1 MRFPRTI
8 SNMNSLSMLL
18 WLSLALAPTAA
29 ADAADE
35 AATLAIVTAG
45 HWQSGQQQGVYR
57 VRLENV
63 GFEHVSCRVWIE
75 WLAAAAPGKP
85 LASVAKVPLAEASD
99 SFWSCPARSGTVV
112 LDDGTLQLKLV
123 HAYSLEPRVFNVT
136 LGAPGSYQLHTDA
149 QP

>member
-1 MRFPRTI
+1 
-8 SNMNSLSMLL
+8 MNSHSMLL
-18 WLSLALAPTAA
+18 YLLLAA
-29 ADAADE
+29 APAAASEATDDAA
-35 AATLAIVTAG
+35 TVAIVTSG
-45 HWQSGQQQGVYR
+45 HWQAGEQQGLYR

-85 LASVAKVPLAEASD
+85 LAPVAKVPLAEASD

-112 LDDGTLQLKLV
+112 LDHDMLQLNLV
-123 HAYSLEPRVFNVT
+123 HAYSLEPRVFNVA
-136 LGAPGSYQLHTDA
+136 LGAPGSYQLQTDA